1 MDAQGYSKILLP
13 DKISEGFVMQEKRDD
28 IKLWRDRGMLGG
40 MEILRARC
48 YEHSYPPHFH
58 DEYVIAAFAR
68 GAQRTRICRQQGIA
82 AAGTVMV
89 IQPGEVHT
97 GEAVQRDEG
106 WDYCAFYP
114 SASLVNEVAESIIG
128 GSGELNFGAE
138 GMRYDPALA
147 QQMLQAS
154 AVMQQSPDAVEKECA
169 LYQILNTLIRQHG
182 ERTLKGVQKNAL
194 RADIRQAIDFLHS
207 HYHQPLA
214 VSEIAA
220 VAGLSEFH
228 FMRTFQKLTGLSVH
242 QYLTQIRLVRAKRLL
257 SLGLDAAQTANDV
270 GFFDQSHFIKKF
282 RIHFGITPGAF
293 AAASL

>member
-1 MDAQGYSKILLP
+1 
-13 DKISEGFVMQEKRDD
+13 MQEKRDD
-28 IKLWRDRGMLGG
+28 IKLWRDGAMHGG

-58 DEYVIAAFAR
+58 DEFVIAAFAR

-89 IQPGEVHT
+89 ILPGEVHT

-114 SASLVNEVAESIIG
+114 SAALVNEIAESQIG
-128 GSGELNFGAE
+128 GKGELNFGAE
-138 GMRYDPALA
+138 GMHYDPQLA

-169 LYQILNTLIRQHG
+169 LFQVLSTLIRQHG
-182 ERTLKGVQKNAL
+182 ERTLKGGERHAL

-207 HYHQPLA
+207 DYHQSLA

-220 VAGLSEFH
+220 VAGLSEYH

-242 QYLTQIRLVRAKRLL
+242 QYLTQIRLMRAKRLL
-257 SLGLDAAQTANDV
+257 SSGFDAAHTASEV

-282 RIHFGITPGAF
+282 RAHFGITPGAF
-293 AAASL
+293 AAASQ

>member
-1 MDAQGYSKILLP
+1 
-13 DKISEGFVMQEKRDD
+13 MQEKRDD
-28 IKLWRDRGMLGG
+28 IKLWRDQGMLGG

-182 ERTLKGVQKNAL
+182 ERTLKGGQKNAL
-194 RADIRQAIDFLHS
+194 RADIRQAIDFLQS

-257 SLGLDAAQTANDV
+257 SLGLDAAQTASDV

-282 RIHFGITPGAF
+282 RVHFGITPGAF

>member
-1 MDAQGYSKILLP
+1 
-13 DKISEGFVMQEKRDD
+13 MQEKRDD
-28 IKLWRDRGMLGG
+28 IKLWRDRAMHGG

-58 DEYVIAAFAR
+58 DEFVIAAFAR

-89 IQPGEVHT
+89 ILPGEVHT
-97 GEAVQRDEG
+97 GEAVQREEG

-114 SASLVNEVAESIIG
+114 SAALVNEIAESQIAG
-128 GSGELNFGAE
+128 KGELNFGAE
-138 GMRYDPALA
+138 GMRYDPLLA

-154 AVMQQSPDAVEKECA
+154 AVMQESPDAVEKECA
-169 LYQILNTLIRQHG
+169 LFQVLSTLIRQHG
-182 ERTLKGVQKNAL
+182 ERTLKGGERHAL

-207 HYHQPLA
+207 DYHQPLA
-214 VSEIAA
+214 VSEIAT
-220 VAGLSEFH
+220 VAGLSEYH

-242 QYLTQIRLVRAKRLL
+242 QYLTQIRLMRAKRLL
-257 SLGLDAAQTANDV
+257 SQGFDAAHTASEV

-282 RIHFGITPGAF
+282 RAHFGITPGAF
-293 AAASL
+293 AAASQ